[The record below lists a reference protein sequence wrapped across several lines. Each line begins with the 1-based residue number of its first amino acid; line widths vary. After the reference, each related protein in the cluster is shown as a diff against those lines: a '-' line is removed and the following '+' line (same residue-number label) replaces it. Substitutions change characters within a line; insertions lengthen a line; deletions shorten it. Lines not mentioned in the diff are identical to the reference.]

1 MGLEFGVF
9 DHVDRN
15 AKPLAQFYEDR
26 LKLIEAYDRS
36 GITGYHCAE
45 HHSTPL
51 GMAPSPSVFL
61 SSVAQRTK
69 QLRFGPLVYTLAL
82 YHPLRLAEEICMLD
96 QMSRGR
102 FMVGVGKGV
111 SPIEIGFYGVE
122 PAKAEAIFAEA
133 FAVIRQALTQKV
145 VNHEGEH
152 FRFKDVPM
160 ELAPFQKPHP
170 PLWYGVV
177 NPDSAGRAAKAGMN
191 FISNAPAAA
200 VRAKIA
206 RYIATERPSGCAAP
220 KFGMN
225 RYMVIADTDEEAL
238 AVARR
243 AYKVWYA
250 SFMALWWKYNQKPPN
265 VNYPPEIDTPIEIG
279 TAVAGSPETVL
290 KALQPQLAESGSNYL
305 VCRFAFGDLSL
316 NESLRSLDLFTRH
329 VAPALRESAQV
340 AAE

>member
-1 MGLEFGVF
+1 MALEFGVF
-9 DHVDRN
+9 DHVDRDSR
-15 AKPLAQFYEDR
+15 PLSRFYEER
-26 LKLIEAYDRS
+26 LKLIEAYDAA
-36 GITGYHCAE
+36 GIYGYHCAE

-51 GMAPSPSVFL
+51 GMAPSPSVYL
-61 SSVAQRTK
+61 SSIAQRTRR
-69 QLRFGPLVYTLAL
+69 LRFGPLVYTLAL

-122 PAKAEAIFAEA
+122 PAKAESIFAEA
-133 FAVIRQALTQKV
+133 FAVVRKALTQKI

-160 ELAPFQKPHP
+160 ELEPFQKPHP

-177 NPDSAGRAAKAGMN
+177 SPDSAGRAAKAGMN
-191 FISNAPAAA
+191 FISNAPAPAI
-200 VRAKIA
+200 RAKVA

-225 RYMVIADTDEEAL
+225 RYVVMAETDAEAL
-238 AVARR
+238 AVAKR
-243 AYKVWYA
+243 AYKAWYA
-250 SFMALWWKYNQKPPN
+250 SFMTLWWKYNQKPPN
-265 VNYPPEIDTPIEIG
+265 VNYPPEIEAPIEIG
-279 TAVAGSPETVL
+279 TAVVGSPQTVL
-290 KALQPQLAESGSNYL
+290 NALKPQLAESGSNYL

-316 NESLRSLDLFTRH
+316 SESLRSLDLFSRH
-329 VAPALRESAQV
+329 VAPALRQGVPA